1 MIRQLRYSA
10 IGVLLA
16 MSSCASEANE
26 ANFEAK
32 LNKLM
37 KANNGVTE
45 TSCQGE
51 GNWEEV
57 SKNNF
62 LFRCKTDIPSQG
74 SQVTSPPPTQELPSQ
89 NVQGCDA
96 VKNAIL
102 NIVDYYRFG
111 NTQSH
116 SQSQLENHVR
126 TISSFLRGIGFGME
140 ANGVDNATSLGDVLS
155 LSQNIVEQKCG
166 I

>member
-1 MIRQLRYSA
+1 MTRQLRYLI
-10 IGVLLA
+10 IGVTFIIG
-16 MSSCASEANE
+16 SCAP
-26 ANFEAK
+26 
-32 LNKLM
+32 NKSLETQLIEVGQM
-37 KANNGVTE
+37 THTACPGGGV
-45 TSCQGE
+45 
-51 GNWEEV
+51 WEV
-57 SKNNF
+57 VAVNKYV
-62 LFRCKTDIPSQG
+62 FRCDTDIPSKWTK
-74 SQVTSPPPTQELPSQ
+74 STSPPPTQELPSQ